1 MTEGS
6 SIHIPRFILK
16 VSQFPEC
23 FLWAPLHPHT
33 PLPRCTCEKNPI
45 DVEKCS
51 ICGARLQ
58 VMIKMEK
65 KGVLMKTC
73 NENDE
78 ILYNFSLLIK
88 NTFVSQSFQ
97 FGF

>member
-1 MTEGS
+1 MFS
-6 SIHIPRFILK
+6 
-16 VSQFPEC
+16 EC
-23 FLWAPLHPHT
+23 PP
-33 PLPRCTCEKNPI
+33 
-45 DVEKCS
+45 DVGKCEKCS

-58 VMIKMEK
+58 VMIKMGGK

-73 NENDE
+73 KENDE

-88 NTFVSQSFQ
+88 ITFASQSFQ